1 MISYTYCIG
10 ITGVPDRLGM
20 TNKRAIVVLIY
31 ALSLPIPATADG
43 MGDMFGFMFRM
54 MLTMMN
60 IMAESTSNSNSWNYP
75 LNSYGLGASGW
86 PLMNGMSGMGGW
98 PLMNGMSVMG
108 GWPGGGL
115 GATPWTLPMAGNP
128 WASPLGINP
137 FAGTGYGPPV
147 NQPWSGIPGRW
158 NAYQGASPLDGKW
171 YGSSGEMLEV
181 RGNRF
186 VLRNSLTSLAGAL
199 DVDDDLVKMVTP
211 QTGAVNIYQFARSEN
226 ELVLEEPGGARLLF
240 YRRPYVAGLP
250 IRVF

>member
-1 MISYTYCIG
+1 MRNI
-10 ITGVPDRLGM
+10 
-20 TNKRAIVVLIY
+20 RAIVVLFC
-31 ALSLPIPATADG
+31 ALSLPRPAAADG
-43 MGDMFGFMFRM
+43 MADMFGFMFRM

-60 IMAESTSNSNSWNYP
+60 IMAESTNNSNSWNYP
-75 LNSYGLGASGW
+75 LNSYGPGTGGW

-98 PLMNGMSVMG
+98 P
-108 GWPGGGL
+108 GGGV

-128 WASPLGINP
+128 WASPMGINP
-137 FAGTGYGPPV
+137 FTGRGYGLPAG
-147 NQPWSGIPGRW
+147 QPWGGIPGRW
-158 NAYQGASPLDGKW
+158 NAYPGASLLEGKW
-171 YGSSGEMLEV
+171 YGASGEILEV

-186 VLRNSLTSLAGAL
+186 VLRNGLTSLAGAL
-199 DVDDDLVKMVTP
+199 DINDDLVKMVTP

>member
-1 MISYTYCIG
+1 M
-10 ITGVPDRLGM
+10 R
-20 TNKRAIVVLIY
+20 NKRAIVVLLC
-31 ALSLPIPATADG
+31 ALSLPIPAAADG

-60 IMAESTSNSNSWNYP
+60 IMADSTNSSNSWNYP
-75 LNSYGLGASGW
+75 LKSYGVGAGGW

-98 PLMNGMSVMG
+98 PLMNGMSWMGGWPLMNGMSGMG
-108 GWPGGGL
+108 GWPGGGS

-137 FAGTGYGPPV
+137 FAGTGYGLPV
-147 NQPWSGIPGRW
+147 GQPWGGIPGRR
-158 NAYQGASPLDGKW
+158 NASLLEGTW
-171 YGSSGEMLEV
+171 YGTSGEILEV

-199 DVDDDLVKMVTP
+199 DINDDLVKMVTP

-240 YRRPYVAGLP
+240 YRRPYIAGLP

>member
-1 MISYTYCIG
+1 MRNI
-10 ITGVPDRLGM
+10 
-20 TNKRAIVVLIY
+20 RAIVVLFC
-31 ALSLPIPATADG
+31 ALSLPMPAAADG

-60 IMAESTSNSNSWNYP
+60 IMAESTNNSNSWNYP
-75 LNSYGLGASGW
+75 LNSYGPGTGGW

-98 PLMNGMSVMG
+98 P
-108 GWPGGGL
+108 GGGV

-128 WASPLGINP
+128 WASPMGINP
-137 FAGTGYGPPV
+137 FAGRGYGLPAG
-147 NQPWSGIPGRW
+147 QPWGGIPGRW
-158 NAYQGASPLDGKW
+158 NAYPGASLLDGKW
-171 YGSSGEMLEV
+171 YGASGEILEV

-186 VLRNSLTSLAGAL
+186 VLRNGLTSLAGAL
-199 DVDDDLVKMVTP
+199 DINDDLVKMVTP

-226 ELVLEEPGGARLLF
+226 ELLLEEPGGARLLF

>member
-1 MISYTYCIG
+1 MRNI
-10 ITGVPDRLGM
+10 
-20 TNKRAIVVLIY
+20 RAIVVLFC

-60 IMAESTSNSNSWNYP
+60 IMSASTNNSNSWNYP
-75 LNSYGLGASGW
+75 LNSYGSGTGGW
-86 PLMNGMSGMGGW
+86 PFMNGMSG
-98 PLMNGMSVMG
+98 LG
-108 GWPGGGL
+108 GWPGGGP

-137 FAGTGYGPPV
+137 FAGMSYGLPV
-147 NQPWSGIPGRW
+147 GQPWGGIPGRW
-158 NAYQGASPLDGKW
+158 NAYPGASLLDGKW
-171 YGSSGEMLEV
+171 YGTSGEILEV

-186 VLRNSLTSLAGAL
+186 VLRNSVTSLAGAL
-199 DVDDDLVKMVTP
+199 EINDDLVKMFTP

-226 ELVLEEPGGARLLF
+226 ELVLQEPGGARLLF
-240 YRRPYVAGLP
+240 YRRPNVAGLP